1 MVPARL
7 QKDSPQC
14 LQRNRRP
21 GGPSFVR
28 YVPLETMLPFP
39 VLPYNEHLGLGQASC
54 CNVYCGLRPLFAIL
68 YPPLNSQ
75 DSIKGVICQLLKG
88 HYLIL
93 GNSIFHLSFMD
104 VPLPHTVVQVLLQRV
119 ICQHIVPKLFFS
131 RRYFDISFGMFDPL

>member
-54 CNVYCGLRPLFAIL
+54 CNLYCGFRPLFAIL
-68 YPPLNSQ
+68 YPPLDSQ

-88 HYLIL
+88 HYQIFNRWKKRRRS
-93 GNSIFHLSFMD
+93 GIVRYDRTSISMQ
-104 VPLPHTVVQVLLQRV
+104 TVQISLRQRG
-119 ICQHIVPKLFFS
+119 C
-131 RRYFDISFGMFDPL
+131 